1 MEKSLVSIVVVNLG
15 SPKSPKPNDVGKYLN
30 EFLTDPYVINLPTWI
45 RYLLVKACITPFR
58 KYRSAK
64 AYRSIWN
71 TDGGPLRTITC
82 QVAAQVEET
91 TGIKTLPAMRYGEPS
106 IHAAIQQ
113 LQDYQTIFLALQY
126 PQHADSTRTTSI
138 RYTEQLIENKQLIV
152 APPFYNDTNYLNVL
166 VNHTKEHLRNPI
178 DHVLISFHSLPESHI
193 KNADPTNKHCLIGSN
208 CCEIESIAHSTCYRH
223 QCLHTAKVLGES
235 LGLPYSI
242 SFQSRL
248 GRAKWLEPTTEFS
261 LKRLAQK
268 NVKNLAVVCPGF
280 TADNLE
286 TLEEI
291 GIQGK
296 NTFMINGGKSFQL
309 IPCLN
314 SDKNWISF
322 LSTWI
327 LQQLNITT

>member
-1 MEKSLVSIVVVNLG
+1 MQKLSVSIVVTNLG
-15 SPKSPKPNDVGKYLN
+15 SPKSPEPSEVGKYLN
-30 EFLTDPYVINLPTWI
+30 EFLTDPYVINLPAWI
-45 RYLLVKACITPFR
+45 RYPLVNICISPFR
-58 KYRSAK
+58 KFRSAE

-71 TDGGPLRTITC
+71 SDGGPLRTITN
-82 QVAAQVEET
+82 QVAAEVEQT
-91 TGIKTLPAMRYGEPS
+91 TGIKTFAAMRYGEPS
-106 IHAAIQQ
+106 LKTTLQQ
-113 LQDYQTIFLALQY
+113 LQDYHTIFLALQY

-138 RYTEQLIENKQLIV
+138 KYAERLVGKERLIV
-152 APPFYNDTNYLNVL
+152 GPAFYNNADYLDVL
-166 VNHTKEHLRNPI
+166 VNHTREHLRSHI

-193 KNADPTNKHCLIGSN
+193 KNADPTNQHCLIESN
-208 CCEIESIAHSTCYRH
+208 CCEKESIAHSTCYRH
-223 QCLHTAKVLGES
+223 QCLSTAKVLGES
-235 LGLPYSI
+235 LGLPYSV

-248 GRAKWLEPTTEFS
+248 GRAKWLEPSTEFS
-261 LKRLAQK
+261 LEQLAQE

-296 NTFMINGGKSFQL
+296 NTFLTNGGKSFQL

-314 SDKNWISF
+314 TDKNWINF

-327 LQQLNITT
+327 LQQLNITI